1 MSDFEQIHSLL
12 AAYCHVTDRGTAED
26 IATFFWDDARLVF
39 NDEFNGR
46 AEIEASYEDWIKNM
60 RDPVENLRH
69 LIYSPYVEMRA
80 MPLERF
86 ATSMLTV
93 LLKKRHTNF
102 SKRRVPRPPPETR
115 WRLEARR
122 TKNYRL
128 LDEVN

>member
-26 IATFFWDDARLVF
+26 IATFYWDDARLVF

-69 LIYSPYVEMRA
+69 LIYSPYVEIEGDAARA
-80 MPLERF
+80 VCYFDADGTSRKKGTPIFLKGEYQDHLQKRDGAWKLAERRII
-86 ATSMLTV
+86 V
-93 LLKKRHTNF
+93 
-102 SKRRVPRPPPETR
+102 
-115 WRLEARR
+115 
-122 TKNYRL
+122 Y
-128 LDEVN
+128 